1 MRNAWSHYNCLGN
14 YKAVFSLNLNMA
26 FNYTQP
32 EENIQLNKRLD
43 EWIDKFNDI
52 FTSED
57 DKRFIDDNKDLLT
70 KKESERRIFIILV
83 AFITFLI
90 MCNIF
95 LIAILLYKIN
105 NIKLGTRKMYIEDL
119 PPIHQSLINMYYV
132 HGNPGLLLEM
142 SKKTCFWKSLK
153 II

>member
-1 MRNAWSHYNCLGN
+1 
-14 YKAVFSLNLNMA
+14 MA
-26 FNYTQP
+26 FNYTEP
-32 EENIQLNKRLD
+32 NENFQLNKVLD

-83 AFITFLI
+83 AFIIFLMMCNLFLI
-90 MCNIF
+90 VIV
-95 LIAILLYKIN
+95 LYKIN
-105 NIKLGTRKMYIEDL
+105 DTKLGTYKVYGEDL

-132 HGNPGLLLEM
+132 HGNPGLLVEM
-142 SKKTCFWKSLK
+142 GKTMFMKKCILSNT
-153 II
+153 I